1 MPSITT
7 THVAFVDRSSHEPDT
22 LYVDPDGACWFT
34 PDGVGRIYLFN
45 DAEQTDPMTEAQAI
59 GEVDP
64 DQIVHVEHTCDYEVC
79 DMVDGRTHCSG

>member
-7 THVAFVDRSSHEPDT
+7 THVAFVDRSSQEPDV
-22 LYVDPDGACWFT
+22 LYVMPDETTWFT

-64 DQIVHVEHTCDYEVC
+64 DRIVHVEHACDYEVC
-79 DMVDGRTHCSG
+79 DMVDGRTHCGG